1 MRGSLAIQTRRHFLS
16 NFYFTSAEWM
26 TVDEKNSMG
35 GFSFHSWGV
44 LDTQHFSVKMS
55 ALVSWLVNRSVFLF
69 FSVPFSVA
77 SPSRLRCDTVGQLLT
92 EPIFSL
98 LSGLI
103 LQASKNCTKKPKRHS
118 TLLLILL
125 KQEQYMNA
133 KQCSARTN
141 LPDKE
146 RSSFNSAKQQ
156 KEIKLTGRE
165 KDHPRISVMLK
176 TKLWERADVWRTPI
190 SSSLVMRTCCLARWD
205 HKL

>member
-16 NFYFTSAEWM
+16 NFYFTSVEWM

-44 LDTQHFSVKMS
+44 LDTEHFSVKMS
-55 ALVSWLVNRSVFLF
+55 ALLSWLVNRSVFLF

-103 LQASKNCTKKPKRHS
+103 LQASKNCTKNPKRHRLHFMEKLYPLVDF
-118 TLLLILL
+118 T
-125 KQEQYMNA
+125 E
-133 KQCSARTN
+133 ARTVHECQAM
-141 LPDKE
+141 LCTYKFTRQRAFFIQLSQATE
-146 RSSFNSAKQQ
+146 RDQIN
-156 KEIKLTGRE
+156 R
-165 KDHPRISVMLK
+165 
-176 TKLWERADVWRTPI
+176 
-190 SSSLVMRTCCLARWD
+190 
-205 HKL
+205 

>member
-103 LQASKNCTKKPKRHS
+103 LQASKNCTKTPQK
-118 TLLLILL
+118 TLYPLVDFI
-125 KQEQYMNA
+125 E
-133 KQCSARTN
+133 ARTVHECQAM
-141 LPDKE
+141 LCTYKFTRQRAFFIQLSQATE
-146 RSSFNSAKQQ
+146 RDQIN
-156 KEIKLTGRE
+156 R
-165 KDHPRISVMLK
+165 
-176 TKLWERADVWRTPI
+176 
-190 SSSLVMRTCCLARWD
+190 
-205 HKL
+205 

>member
-77 SPSRLRCDTVGQLLT
+77 SHSRLRCDTVGQLLT

-103 LQASKNCTKKPKRHS
+103 LQASKNCTKKPQK
-118 TLLLILL
+118 TLYPLVDFI
-125 KQEQYMNA
+125 E
-133 KQCSARTN
+133 ARTVHECQAM
-141 LPDKE
+141 LCTYKFTRQRAFFIQLSQATE
-146 RSSFNSAKQQ
+146 RDQIN
-156 KEIKLTGRE
+156 R
-165 KDHPRISVMLK
+165 
-176 TKLWERADVWRTPI
+176 
-190 SSSLVMRTCCLARWD
+190 
-205 HKL
+205 

>member
-103 LQASKNCTKKPKRHS
+103 LQASKNCTKKTPKDTLPSCWFYWSKNSTWMPSNALHVQIYQTKSVLHS
-118 TLLLILL
+118 TQPSNR
-125 KQEQYMNA
+125 K
-133 KQCSARTN
+133 
-141 LPDKE
+141 
-146 RSSFNSAKQQ
+146 RSN
-156 KEIKLTGRE
+156 
-165 KDHPRISVMLK
+165 
-176 TKLWERADVWRTPI
+176 
-190 SSSLVMRTCCLARWD
+190 
-205 HKL
+205 

>member
-103 LQASKNCTKKPKRHS
+103 LQASKNCTKKPQK
-118 TLLLILL
+118 TLYPLVDFI
-125 KQEQYMNA
+125 E
-133 KQCSARTN
+133 ARTVHECQAM
-141 LPDKE
+141 LCTYKFT
-146 RSSFNSAKQQ
+146 RQRAFFIQLSQAT
-156 KEIKLTGRE
+156 EIDQINR
-165 KDHPRISVMLK
+165 
-176 TKLWERADVWRTPI
+176 
-190 SSSLVMRTCCLARWD
+190 
-205 HKL
+205 

>member
-103 LQASKNCTKKPKRHS
+103 LQASKNCTKKPQK
-118 TLLLILL
+118 TLYPLVDFI
-125 KQEQYMNA
+125 E
-133 KQCSARTN
+133 ARTVHECQAM
-141 LPDKE
+141 LCTYKFTRQRAFFIQLSQATE
-146 RSSFNSAKQQ
+146 RDQIN
-156 KEIKLTGRE
+156 R
-165 KDHPRISVMLK
+165 
-176 TKLWERADVWRTPI
+176 
-190 SSSLVMRTCCLARWD
+190 
-205 HKL
+205 

>member
-1 MRGSLAIQTRRHFLS
+1 MRGSLAIQTRQHFLT

-103 LQASKNCTKKPKRHS
+103 LQASKNCTKKPQK
-118 TLLLILL
+118 TLYPLVDFI
-125 KQEQYMNA
+125 E
-133 KQCSARTN
+133 ARTVHECQAM
-141 LPDKE
+141 LCTYKFTRQRAFFIQLSQATE
-146 RSSFNSAKQQ
+146 RDQIN
-156 KEIKLTGRE
+156 R
-165 KDHPRISVMLK
+165 
-176 TKLWERADVWRTPI
+176 
-190 SSSLVMRTCCLARWD
+190 
-205 HKL
+205 

>member
-35 GFSFHSWGV
+35 DFSFHSWGV

-103 LQASKNCTKKPKRHS
+103 LQASKNCTKKPQK
-118 TLLLILL
+118 TLYPLVDFI
-125 KQEQYMNA
+125 E
-133 KQCSARTN
+133 ARTVHECQAM
-141 LPDKE
+141 LCTYKFTRQRAFFIQLSQATE
-146 RSSFNSAKQQ
+146 RDQIN
-156 KEIKLTGRE
+156 R
-165 KDHPRISVMLK
+165 
-176 TKLWERADVWRTPI
+176 
-190 SSSLVMRTCCLARWD
+190 
-205 HKL
+205 

>member
-16 NFYFTSAEWM
+16 NFYFISAEWM

-103 LQASKNCTKKPKRHS
+103 LQASKNCTKKTQK
-118 TLLLILL
+118 TLYPLVDFI
-125 KQEQYMNA
+125 E
-133 KQCSARTN
+133 ARTVHECQAM
-141 LPDKE
+141 LCTYKFTRQRTFFIQLSQATE
-146 RSSFNSAKQQ
+146 RDQIN
-156 KEIKLTGRE
+156 R
-165 KDHPRISVMLK
+165 
-176 TKLWERADVWRTPI
+176 
-190 SSSLVMRTCCLARWD
+190 
-205 HKL
+205 

>member
-103 LQASKNCTKKPKRHS
+103 LQASKNCTKKPQK
-118 TLLLILL
+118 TLYPLVDFI
-125 KQEQYMNA
+125 E
-133 KQCSARTN
+133 ARTIHECQAM
-141 LPDKE
+141 LCTYKFTRQRAFFIQLSQATE
-146 RSSFNSAKQQ
+146 RDQIN
-156 KEIKLTGRE
+156 R
-165 KDHPRISVMLK
+165 
-176 TKLWERADVWRTPI
+176 
-190 SSSLVMRTCCLARWD
+190 
-205 HKL
+205 

>member
-1 MRGSLAIQTRRHFLS
+1 MRGSLAIQTRQHFLS

-103 LQASKNCTKKPKRHS
+103 LQASKNCTKKPQK
-118 TLLLILL
+118 TLYPLVDFI
-125 KQEQYMNA
+125 E
-133 KQCSARTN
+133 ARTVHECQAM
-141 LPDKE
+141 LCTYKFTRQRAFFIQLSQATE
-146 RSSFNSAKQQ
+146 RDQIN
-156 KEIKLTGRE
+156 R
-165 KDHPRISVMLK
+165 
-176 TKLWERADVWRTPI
+176 
-190 SSSLVMRTCCLARWD
+190 
-205 HKL
+205 

>member
-103 LQASKNCTKKPKRHS
+103 LQASKNCTKKPQK
-118 TLLLILL
+118 TLYPLVDFI
-125 KQEQYMNA
+125 E
-133 KQCSARTN
+133 ARTVHECQAM
-141 LPDKE
+141 LCTYKFTRQRAFFIQVSQATE
-146 RSSFNSAKQQ
+146 RDQIN
-156 KEIKLTGRE
+156 R
-165 KDHPRISVMLK
+165 
-176 TKLWERADVWRTPI
+176 
-190 SSSLVMRTCCLARWD
+190 
-205 HKL
+205 

>member
-1 MRGSLAIQTRRHFLS
+1 MRGSLAIQTRQHFLS

-103 LQASKNCTKKPKRHS
+103 LQASKNCTKKTQK
-118 TLLLILL
+118 TLYPLVDFI
-125 KQEQYMNA
+125 E
-133 KQCSARTN
+133 ARTVHECQAM
-141 LPDKE
+141 LCTYKFTRQRAFFIQLSQATE
-146 RSSFNSAKQQ
+146 RDQIN
-156 KEIKLTGRE
+156 R
-165 KDHPRISVMLK
+165 
-176 TKLWERADVWRTPI
+176 
-190 SSSLVMRTCCLARWD
+190 
-205 HKL
+205 

>member
-103 LQASKNCTKKPKRHS
+103 LQASKNCTKRPQK
-118 TLLLILL
+118 TLYPLVDFI
-125 KQEQYMNA
+125 E
-133 KQCSARTN
+133 ARTVHECQAM
-141 LPDKE
+141 LCTYKFTRQRAFFIQLSQATE
-146 RSSFNSAKQQ
+146 RDQIN
-156 KEIKLTGRE
+156 R
-165 KDHPRISVMLK
+165 
-176 TKLWERADVWRTPI
+176 
-190 SSSLVMRTCCLARWD
+190 
-205 HKL
+205 

>member
-26 TVDEKNSMG
+26 SVDEKNSMG

-103 LQASKNCTKKPKRHS
+103 LQASKNCTKKPQK
-118 TLLLILL
+118 TLYPLVDFI
-125 KQEQYMNA
+125 E
-133 KQCSARTN
+133 ARTVHECQAM
-141 LPDKE
+141 LCTYKFTRQRAFFIQLSQATE
-146 RSSFNSAKQQ
+146 RDQIN
-156 KEIKLTGRE
+156 R
-165 KDHPRISVMLK
+165 
-176 TKLWERADVWRTPI
+176 
-190 SSSLVMRTCCLARWD
+190 
-205 HKL
+205 

>member
-103 LQASKNCTKKPKRHS
+103 LQASKNCTKKPQK
-118 TLLLILL
+118 TLYPLVDFI
-125 KQEQYMNA
+125 E
-133 KQCSARTN
+133 ARTVHECQAMFCTYKFTRQRAFFIQ
-141 LPDKE
+141 LSQATE
-146 RSSFNSAKQQ
+146 RDQIN
-156 KEIKLTGRE
+156 R
-165 KDHPRISVMLK
+165 
-176 TKLWERADVWRTPI
+176 
-190 SSSLVMRTCCLARWD
+190 
-205 HKL
+205 

>member
-69 FSVPFSVA
+69 FSVPFSVV

-103 LQASKNCTKKPKRHS
+103 LQASKNCTKNPQK
-118 TLLLILL
+118 TLYPLVDFI
-125 KQEQYMNA
+125 E
-133 KQCSARTN
+133 ARTVHECQAM
-141 LPDKE
+141 LCTYKFTRQRAFFIQLSQATE
-146 RSSFNSAKQQ
+146 RDQIN
-156 KEIKLTGRE
+156 R
-165 KDHPRISVMLK
+165 
-176 TKLWERADVWRTPI
+176 
-190 SSSLVMRTCCLARWD
+190 
-205 HKL
+205 

>member
-1 MRGSLAIQTRRHFLS
+1 MRGSLAIQTRRHFLT

-103 LQASKNCTKKPKRHS
+103 LQASKNCTKKPQK
-118 TLLLILL
+118 TLYPLVDFI
-125 KQEQYMNA
+125 E
-133 KQCSARTN
+133 ARTVHECQAM
-141 LPDKE
+141 LCTYKFTRQRAFFIQLSQATE
-146 RSSFNSAKQQ
+146 RDQIN
-156 KEIKLTGRE
+156 R
-165 KDHPRISVMLK
+165 
-176 TKLWERADVWRTPI
+176 
-190 SSSLVMRTCCLARWD
+190 
-205 HKL
+205 